1 MDQHDPR
8 LITMVAEL
16 DHDQRLATLR
26 DARLPLPGVYEPLGW
41 DHLAEGA
48 PRSATSCGKVVTG
61 ASGSW
66 EATRR
71 GERRTPAVPGH
82 ISGTVA

>member
-1 MDQHDPR
+1 MDQHDLG
-8 LITMVAEL
+8 LITMVVEL
-16 DHDQRLATLR
+16 DHNQRLATLR

-48 PRSATSCGKVVTG
+48 PPVGHILWQGRDRGIWVV
-61 ASGSW
+61 GSDPQ
-66 EATRR
+66 A
-71 GERRTPAVPGH
+71 GRRTPAVPGH